1 MHIGKVLLL
10 IMLVQP
16 ALARTPLQD
25 AEPYSEG
32 PDLMLLDRAN
42 GMRIAARFS
51 SLSMPA
57 SPSHSSVF
65 TTLYWSRAYEE
76 RAQLATRFGVHLTYG
91 LTADA
96 SAMPQGPVPDR
107 GPWGFAQEMRWSS
120 ARPMTGL
127 MFERHNLLLQGD
139 RLSIRSNSDV
149 QALLRGA
156 GVFSASAEND
166 VLSLLGWRSR
176 SQLLWQVGEPTREIQ
191 WQLTARFDRR
201 AYAQTNTVSVGLL
214 RRF

>member
-1 MHIGKVLLL
+1 MSEPAEYDVAIVGASLAGCTAATLFGRAGRSVAL
-10 IMLVQP
+10 I
-16 ALARTPLQD
+16 
-25 AEPYSEG
+25 ESH
-32 PDLMLLDRAN
+32 PDIKAYKKLC
-42 GMRIAARFS
+42 
-51 SLSMPA
+51 
-57 SPSHSSVF
+57 
-65 TTLYWSRAYEE
+65 TTLIQPCATPTIQRLGLDTRIEAAGGLRTHSTLHTRWGWTLPPADDDFYGYDIRREKLDPMIRE
-76 RAQLATRFGVHLTYG
+76 LAADG
-91 LTADA
+91 LVEPG
-96 SAMPQGPVPDR
+96 S
-107 GPWGFAQEMRWSS
+107 
-120 ARPMTGL
+120 
-127 MFERHNLLLQGD
+127 D
-139 RLSIRSNSDV
+139 RLVLTRRGRLLASEVTDV